1 MVRGDG
7 LDKGEVVLNFIWFQ
21 KFGSYIIVVS

>member
-7 LDKGEVVLNFIWFQ
+7 LDKGEVVLNFILFQ
-21 KFGSYIIVVS
+21 KFGFYIIVVS